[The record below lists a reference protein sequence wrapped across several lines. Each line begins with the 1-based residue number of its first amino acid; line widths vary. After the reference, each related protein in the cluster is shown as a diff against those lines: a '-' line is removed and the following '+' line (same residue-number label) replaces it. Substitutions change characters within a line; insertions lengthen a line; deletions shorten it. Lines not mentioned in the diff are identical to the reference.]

1 MAVSSSII
9 DKKKMGMIWTW
20 VSEEGKSSWSGFF
33 SHNDT
38 DMGRRWMEDKLKL
51 KFVVNQIQD
60 NGNTSASLVS
70 VEHKPD
76 RKITVS
82 WTTKSKSIFLYV
94 DVEFPTHFTPFGFR
108 CLPKSTQCNWFV
120 KSYQIQLDMTRKKH
134 FVHEMMTLHY
144 DNTWTET
151 WQYVELHHNWYEQRW
166 ATVQTYP

>member
-1 MAVSSSII
+1 
-9 DKKKMGMIWTW
+9 
-20 VSEEGKSSWSGFF
+20 
-33 SHNDT
+33 
-38 DMGRRWMEDKLKL
+38 MGRRWMENKLTL
-51 KFVVNQIQD
+51 EFVVNQIQD

-151 WQYVELHHNWYEQRW
+151 LQYVELHHSWYEQRW